1 MPTFVLNYRTRTTF
15 DPTPETTAAWMS
27 WFDGI
32 KDQIVDMGKPVVET
46 TSLGDCDPT
55 QTRIGGYS
63 VVRADDLESAVAIAK
78 GCPVLGRNGGV
89 EIGLLAEIPTAS

>member
-1 MPTFVLNYRTRTTF
+1 MPAFVLNYRTRTAF

-27 WFDGI
+27 WFEDI
-32 KDQIVDMGKPVVET
+32 KDQILDMGKPVVET
-46 TSLGDCDPT
+46 TALGDCDPE

-63 VVRADDLESAVAIAK
+63 VVRADDLEAAVAIAK
-78 GCPVLGRNGGV
+78 GCPVLDRDGGV